1 MSDLLTHWAVF
12 DDTLRL
18 AATDQSIDPFML
30 ELLIGDPDAARLGAI
45 ARKAAIWMPQILERA
60 VSDRDE
66 AVADPAMR
74 RRIAFALGGL
84 LHYPAD
90 FMFKPMM
97 SRLADANWAVHNSR
111 EENRARGDLDVPAG
125 SPTPIREISAYYD
138 CHVFRKVY
146 LAGQEEPF
154 SDFLIRENKS
164 EPGQALEQFIRSLF
178 QRSLLASHTLSPD
191 VDDLEAWLD
200 NLLGKV
206 QPLYIDV
213 GIYSE
218 VFMNPDPAKMKTY
231 AVETEFYLDSD
242 PSIVLARKVQKGE
255 EIDAA
260 SLEAALGDGE
270 NTSGFAL
277 CLVLGIRLLR
287 EVSAYWRGDRS
298 EPPDIRQDS
307 LVASLG
313 GRKD

>member
-1 MSDLLTHWAVF
+1 
-12 DDTLRL
+12 
-18 AATDQSIDPFML
+18 
-30 ELLIGDPDAARLGAI
+30 
-45 ARKAAIWMPQILERA
+45 
-60 VSDRDE
+60 
-66 AVADPAMR
+66 
-74 RRIAFALGGL
+74 
-84 LHYPAD
+84 
-90 FMFKPMM
+90 
-97 SRLADANWAVHNSR
+97 
-111 EENRARGDLDVPAG
+111 
-125 SPTPIREISAYYD
+125 
-138 CHVFRKVY
+138 
-146 LAGQEEPF
+146 
-154 SDFLIRENKS
+154 
-164 EPGQALEQFIRSLF
+164 
-178 QRSLLASHTLSPD
+178 LSPD

-277 CLVLGIRLLR
+277 CLVLGIKLLR